1 MFAAVNGMA
10 VSGIHAHLI
19 RVEVDVSNGLPG
31 FDIVGL
37 PTTAVRESRERVRSA
52 IKNSG
57 FDFPL
62 QRITVNL
69 APADIKKDGSGLDL
83 PIAVG
88 ILAAT
93 GQCTEQMLETLV
105 FVGELSLE
113 GRLRPVP
120 GILAMAVSLAQLSQY
135 SLVVP
140 PENLLEANL
149 IGEIHSRTS
158 SNLAEIVGSL
168 QEDTLSDTQVNTSS
182 LSGEIPLDT
191 LDLSVIR
198 GQQQAKRALEIAAAG
213 GHNLILIGSPGS
225 GKTMLAKAYA
235 GILPPL
241 TRMESLEVT
250 KIYSIA
256 GLLGHNGQLIRTRP
270 FRQPHH
276 SATPAGILGG
286 GREMKPGELIL
297 ANHGVLFLDELP
309 EFSRGVLES
318 LRQPLEDRELTIT
331 RQRGSV
337 KYPARLSVVASMN
350 PCPCGWLGDSKRAC
364 TCTPR
369 QVDAYRGRIS
379 GPLLEGIGHTR
390 EYSLST
396 LSTINS
402 KLPFRTTFIFLSG

>member
-120 GILAMAVSLAQLSQY
+120 GILAMAVSLAQLSHY

-149 IGEIHSRTS
+149 IGEIQSKTS
-158 SNLAEIVGSL
+158 SNLAEMVSSL
-168 QEDTLSDTQVNTSS
+168 QEDTLSEAQVNTTS
-182 LSGEIPLDT
+182 LSGEISLDT

-213 GHNLILIGSPGS
+213 GHNLIL
-225 GKTMLAKAYA
+225 
-235 GILPPL
+235 
-241 TRMESLEVT
+241 V
-250 KIYSIA
+250 
-256 GLLGHNGQLIRTRP
+256 
-270 FRQPHH
+270 
-276 SATPAGILGG
+276 
-286 GREMKPGELIL
+286 
-297 ANHGVLFLDELP
+297 
-309 EFSRGVLES
+309 
-318 LRQPLEDRELTIT
+318 
-331 RQRGSV
+331 
-337 KYPARLSVVASMN
+337 
-350 PCPCGWLGDSKRAC
+350 
-364 TCTPR
+364 
-369 QVDAYRGRIS
+369 
-379 GPLLEGIGHTR
+379 
-390 EYSLST
+390 
-396 LSTINS
+396 
-402 KLPFRTTFIFLSG
+402 

>member
-93 GQCTEQMLETLV
+93 GQYSEQKLETLV

-135 SLVVP
+135 SLIVP

-149 IGEIHSRTS
+149 IGEIRSKTAL
-158 SNLAEIVGSL
+158 NLAEMVSSL
-168 QEDTLSDTQVNTSS
+168 QEDTLFDTPVNISPLSD
-182 LSGEIPLDT
+182 EISLDT

-256 GLLGHNGQLIRTRP
+256 GILGHSGQLIRTRP

-276 SATPAGILGG
+276 SATSAGILGG
-286 GREMKPGELIL
+286 GV
-297 ANHGVLFLDELP
+297 NY
-309 EFSRGVLES
+309 
-318 LRQPLEDRELTIT
+318 IT
-331 RQRGSV
+331 
-337 KYPARLSVVASMN
+337 
-350 PCPCGWLGDSKRAC
+350 
-364 TCTPR
+364 
-369 QVDAYRGRIS
+369 
-379 GPLLEGIGHTR
+379 
-390 EYSLST
+390 
-396 LSTINS
+396 
-402 KLPFRTTFIFLSG
+402 